1 MRVSLENLTKYFG
14 KVVGAEDMNLEIGDG
29 EFVALLGPSGCGKTT
44 TLLMIAG
51 IYKPTRGYV
60 YFDDQVVNDLPPR
73 ERNVGMVFQSYALYP
88 HMTVF
93 DNIAFP
99 LMLKKVSR
107 EQMKQRTQR
116 VADMMGIG
124 QLMDRKP
131 AQLSGGQQQRVAL
144 ARALVK
150 EPDLLLFD
158 EPLSNL
164 DAKLRLRMRG
174 ELKRLQMELGITS
187 IYVTH
192 DQVEAMTMADCV
204 AVMNAGVLQ
213 AYGPPAQLYDHPET
227 MFVAAFIGSPP
238 MSFISMAFE
247 ESNGRFY
254 LRGEGLNLRIPDEK
268 GRLAK
273 RNGAPNKVIMG
284 IRPEDIAIGP
294 EGDVRAEVYVIEPLG
309 REDLVTF
316 HLDGEEVRVLT
327 PAPFEGKIGDVMGLS
342 YDKDK
347 IHLFDPKTEESLLK
361 EKHEYQRHRHQRSL
375 FAH

>member
-1 MRVSLENLTKYFG
+1 MRVTLENLTKHFG
-14 KVVGAEDMNLEIGDG
+14 KVVAAQDVNLKIGDG

-51 IYKPTRGYV
+51 IYKPTGGYV
-60 YFDDQVVNDLPPR
+60 YFDDRIVNDLLPKD
-73 ERNVGMVFQSYALYP
+73 RNVGMVFQSYALYP

-93 DNIAFP
+93 DNITFP
-99 LMLKKVSR
+99 LKLKKVPR
-107 EQMKQRTQR
+107 EEMRERAQR
-116 VADMMGIG
+116 VADMLGIG

-131 AQLSGGQQQRVAL
+131 AQLSGGQQQRVAV

-150 EPDLLLFD
+150 EPDILLFD

-192 DQVEAMTMADCV
+192 DQVEAMTMADRI
-204 AVMNAGVLQ
+204 AVMNEGVLQ
-213 AYGPPAQLYDHPET
+213 AYAPPEQLYDHPET

-238 MSFISMAFE
+238 MSFLPMAFE
-247 ESNGRFY
+247 ERDDGFY
-254 LRGEGLNLRIPDEK
+254 LKGRGLDIRLSEEK

-273 RNGAPNKVIMG
+273 RNNAPSEVIMG
-284 IRPEDIAIGP
+284 IRPEDVNIAA
-294 EGDVRAEVYVIEPLG
+294 EGDVKAEIYVIEPLG

-316 HLDGEEVRVLT
+316 RLDGEELRVLT
-327 PAPFEGKIGDVMGLS
+327 PAPFHGQVGEVMTLRLN
-342 YDKDK
+342 KEK
-347 IHLFDPKTEESLLK
+347 IHLFDPRTERSLLI
-361 EKHEYQRHRHQRSL
+361 EG
-375 FAH
+375 